1 MSQALP
7 PNDDIAELVERVGR
21 AAAAYIRGDIRGY
34 FDLIPM
40 TSDCSLMP
48 PYGGEPAIVGNIRT
62 EEQIEATSRFFH
74 SGEADFEVAQTLVGQ
89 DVVVLVAIERQH
101 GKVGEFPDQDWSLRV
116 TLVFVRQ
123 DGQWKLAHR
132 HADGL
137 VRPITMDR
145 LAELARGAG

>member
-1 MSQALP
+1 MSEALP
-7 PNDDIAELVERVGR
+7 ADDDIAELIDRVAR

-34 FDLIPM
+34 FELIPM

-48 PYGGEPAIVGNIRT
+48 PYGGEPAIVGNTRT
-62 EEQIEATSRFFH
+62 DEQIVETSSFFH
-74 SGEADFEVAQTLVGQ
+74 GGEADLEVAHTVVGQ
-89 DVVVLVAIERQH
+89 DMVVLVAVERQH
-101 GKVGEFPDQDWSLRV
+101 GEVGEYPHQDWSLRV